1 LRRYALIA
9 PAEALPVFELISLS
23 IAMLCTGVVGGVLA
37 GMLGVGGGIV
47 IVPMLEF
54 ALGFIGV
61 DPSIRMHIA
70 VATSLATIIPTSIS
84 SSRAH
89 FQHQAVDVDLV
100 KNWAL
105 WIFLGAL
112 AGTWLASQVHSRVLT
127 GVFAGVAFLVAL
139 KMILPLDNK
148 TLRNGIPRGPAMIP
162 VPTLIGLISTM
173 MGIGGGSLSV
183 PTMTAFG
190 EPIHRAVGTAALFGL
205 LIAVPGTIGFM
216 ITGYG
221 NALLPAGSVGFVN
234 LLGLAL
240 IAPATVVAAPFGAR
254 LAHAMKKRHLT
265 LLFGGF
271 LLIVAIRML
280 VKTLAG

>member
-1 LRRYALIA
+1 MLEPSTLNLITLAL
-9 PAEALPVFELISLS
+9 
-23 IAMLCTGVVGGVLA
+23 AMLATGLVGGVMA
-37 GMLGVGGGIV
+37 GLLGVGGGIV

-54 ALGFIGV
+54 ALGFVGV

-89 FQHQAVDVDLV
+89 FARQAVDVALV
-100 KNWAL
+100 KRWAT
-105 WIFLGAL
+105 WILLGAL
-112 AGTWLASQVHSRVLT
+112 AGTWLASQLHSRALS
-127 GVFAGVAFLVAL
+127 GIFACVALLVAL

-148 TLRNGIPRGPAMIP
+148 TLAQGIPQSPAMFAA
-162 VPTLIGLISTM
+162 PTLIGLISTM

-216 ITGYG
+216 LTGYG
-221 NALLPAGSVGFVN
+221 NPLLPPGSIGFVN

-240 IAPATVVAAPFGAR
+240 IAPATVLAAPFGAR
-254 LAHAMKKRHLT
+254 LAHAMNKRGLT
-265 LLFGGF
+265 LLFGIF
-271 LLIVAIRML
+271 LMIVAIRMAL
-280 VKTLAG
+280 RTLSG

>member
-1 LRRYALIA
+1 MFEVIA
-9 PAEALPVFELISLS
+9 ICL
-23 IAMLCTGVVGGVLA
+23 AMLATGLVGGVLA
-37 GMLGVGGGIV
+37 GLLGVGGGIV
-47 IVPMLEF
+47 IVPVLEL
-54 ALGFIGV
+54 ALGFADV

-70 VATSLATIIPTSIS
+70 IATSLATIIPTSIS
-84 SSRAH
+84 STRAH
-89 FQHQAVDVDLV
+89 LAREAVDVALV
-100 KNWAL
+100 KRWAI

-112 AGTWLASQVHSRVLT
+112 AGTWLASQLHSRALT
-127 GVFAGVAFLVAL
+127 GIFACVAFLVAL

-148 TLRNGIPRGPAMIP
+148 TIAQGIPKGPAMIP
-162 VPTLIGLISTM
+162 VPTLIGLISSM

-221 NALLPAGSVGFVN
+221 NPLLPMGSIGFVN
-234 LLGLAL
+234 LFGLAL
-240 IAPATVVAAPFGAR
+240 IAPTTVLAAPWGAR
-254 LAHAMKKRHLT
+254 LAHSMSRRSLS
-265 LLFGGF
+265 LFFGSF

-280 VKTLAG
+280 VKTLSG

>member
-1 LRRYALIA
+1 VL
-9 PAEALPVFELISLS
+9 ELITLA
-23 IAMLCTGVVGGVLA
+23 IAMLFTGVVGGILA
-37 GMLGVGGGIV
+37 GLLGVGGGIV

-54 ALGFIGV
+54 ALGFVGV

-89 FQHQAVDVDLV
+89 FKRDAVDVSLV
-100 KNWAL
+100 KNWAV
-105 WIFLGAL
+105 WIFIGAL
-112 AGTWLASQVHSRVLT
+112 AGTWLASQVHSRVLS
-127 GVFAGVAFLVAL
+127 GIFAGVAFLVAF
-139 KMILPLDNK
+139 KMMLPMDNK
-148 TLRNGIPRGPAMIP
+148 TLTTGVPRGPAMVP

-221 NALLPAGSVGFVN
+221 NPLLPAGSIGFVN
-234 LLGLAL
+234 LIGLAL
-240 IAPATVVAAPFGAR
+240 IAPTTVLAAPFGAR
-254 LAHAMKKRHLT
+254 LAHAMEKRHLT
-265 LLFGGF
+265 MLFGSF

>member
-1 LRRYALIA
+1 MFDLIT
-9 PAEALPVFELISLS
+9 LS
-23 IAMLCTGVVGGVLA
+23 IAMLGTGLVGGILA

-54 ALGFIGV
+54 ALGFVGV

-89 FQHQAVDVDLV
+89 FQRDAVDVSLI
-100 KNWAL
+100 KSWAI

-112 AGTWLASQVHSRVLT
+112 AGTWVASQVHSRVLS
-127 GVFAGVAFLVAL
+127 GIFAGVAFLVAF
-139 KMILPLDNK
+139 KMMLPLDDR
-148 TLRNGIPRGPAMIP
+148 TLTTGVPRGPAMIP

-205 LIAVPGTIGFM
+205 LIAIPGTIGFM
-216 ITGYG
+216 VTGFG
-221 NALLPAGSVGFVN
+221 NPLLPVGSIGYVN
-234 LLGLAL
+234 FLGLAL
-240 IAPATVVAAPFGAR
+240 IAPTTILAAPLGAR
-254 LAHAMKKRHLT
+254 LAHAMNKRTLT
-265 LLFGGF
+265 LLFGSF

-280 VKTLAG
+280 IKTLAA

>member
-1 LRRYALIA
+1 MPEPATLNLLTLAL
-9 PAEALPVFELISLS
+9 
-23 IAMLCTGVVGGVLA
+23 AMLATGLVGGVMA
-37 GMLGVGGGIV
+37 GLLGVGGGIV

-54 ALGFIGV
+54 ALGFVGV

-89 FQHQAVDVDLV
+89 FARQAVDVGLV
-100 KNWAL
+100 KRWAV
-105 WIFLGAL
+105 WILLGAL
-112 AGTWLASQVHSRVLT
+112 AGTWLASQLHSRALSAI
-127 GVFAGVAFLVAL
+127 FACVALLVAL

-148 TLRNGIPRGPAMIP
+148 TLAQGIPKSPAMFAA
-162 VPTLIGLISTM
+162 PTLIGLISTM

-216 ITGYG
+216 VTGYG
-221 NALLPAGSVGFVN
+221 NPLLPTGSIGFVN

-240 IAPATVVAAPFGAR
+240 IAPATVVAAPWGAR
-254 LAHAMKKRHLT
+254 LAHSMNKRSLT
-265 LLFGGF
+265 LLFGVF
-271 LLIVAIRML
+271 LLIVAIRMA
-280 VKTLAG
+280 VKTFWG